1 MRKFPSIKRR
11 RMLRILKSNPLMIAH
26 VTYTFEDQI
35 WVAECDEVG
44 MVGYQGKSLEKV
56 KKLVKD
62 GLQVFFQD
70 KAFQIIESI
79 KDQPDSKLLSQ

>member
-1 MRKFPSIKRR
+1 
-11 RMLRILKSNPLMIAH
+11 
-26 VTYTFEDQI
+26 
-35 WVAECDEVG
+35 

-79 KDQPDSKLLSQ
+79 KDQPDSKLLSK

>member
-1 MRKFPSIKRR
+1 
-11 RMLRILKSNPLMIAH
+11 MIAH
-26 VTYTFEDQI
+26 VSYTFEDQN

-79 KDQPDSKLLSQ
+79 KDQPDSKLLSK

>member
-1 MRKFPSIKRR
+1 
-11 RMLRILKSNPLMIAH
+11 MIAH

-56 KKLVKD
+56 KKLVKE
-62 GLQVFFQD
+62 GLQVFFED
-70 KAFQIIESI
+70 H
-79 KDQPDSKLLSQ
+79 P

>member
-1 MRKFPSIKRR
+1 ME
-11 RMLRILKSNPLMIAH
+11 SNSLMIAH

-56 KKLVKD
+56 KKLVKE
-62 GLQVFFQD
+62 GLQVFFEDQP
-70 KAFQIIESI
+70 FEVIESI
-79 KDQPDSKLLSQ
+79 KDQPDSKLLSK

>member
-1 MRKFPSIKRR
+1 ME
-11 RMLRILKSNPLMIAH
+11 SNSLMIAH
-26 VTYTFEDQI
+26 VSYTFEDQI

-44 MVGYQGKSLEKV
+44 MVGYQGNSLEKV

-79 KDQPDSKLLSQ
+79 KDQPDSKLLSK

>member
-1 MRKFPSIKRR
+1 ME
-11 RMLRILKSNPLMIAH
+11 SNSLMIAH

-56 KKLVKD
+56 KKLVKE
-62 GLQVFFQD
+62 GLQVFF
-70 KAFQIIESI
+70 
-79 KDQPDSKLLSQ
+79 KDQPFEVVESITAENEFNLK

>member
-1 MRKFPSIKRR
+1 
-11 RMLRILKSNPLMIAH
+11 MIAH
-26 VTYTFEDQI
+26 ITYTFEDPI

-56 KKLVKD
+56 KKLVKE

-70 KAFQIIESI
+70 KAFQIVESI

>member
-1 MRKFPSIKRR
+1 ME
-11 RMLRILKSNPLMIAH
+11 SNSLMIAH
-26 VTYTFEDQI
+26 VSYTFEDKI
-35 WVAECDEVG
+35 WVARCDEVG

>member
-1 MRKFPSIKRR
+1 ME
-11 RMLRILKSNPLMIAH
+11 SNSLMIAH
-26 VTYTFEDQI
+26 VSYTFEDQI
-35 WVAECDEVG
+35 WVARCDEVG

-70 KAFQIIESI
+70 KAFQIIEST
-79 KDQPDSKLLSQ
+79 KDQPDSKLLSK

>member
-1 MRKFPSIKRR
+1 VRRFSSIKRK
-11 RMLRILKSNPLMIAH
+11 RMLRIFRSNPLKIAH

-56 KKLVKD
+56 KKLVNE
-62 GLQVFFQD
+62 GLQVFFED
-70 KAFQIIESI
+70 HPFKVIESI
-79 KDQPDSKLLSQ
+79 AAESEFNLN